1 MHILNKKILLF
12 SLILFTFLFHSHSA
26 NIVYPWRSTTAIVL
40 TGENFE
46 VWFNA
51 DGGQTVTAVQLEGP
65 YHSVNCAFS
74 TISGDWEYDPLSGNR
89 YNTKITVTIPAN
101 APADRYDLVLK
112 TTTDDVI
119 SYGGVKVLKAFKQD
133 YYIMHM
139 SDGHLY
145 QYNYDTNTLLARKTA
160 MIDMSN
166 IMDCQLIIETGDN
179 MYNVRNHPEREVIYF
194 QGNDD
199 NGLKGMADASAA
211 TFLVPGDH
219 DAHTANDWPQATVQ
233 VNSDFFNDYWGMQHS
248 NFSYGNGRF
257 MMLNNAWAVS
267 ETSGGVHQYQA
278 DDAVA
283 WLIGE
288 GTDGNFFVTAGHCF
302 NKLHEFIDDSEPLD
316 LVLAGDK
323 HHIRTDNPYSFDDGS
338 AEVAYI
344 AGSIRDHFEFNLFRV
359 NNDAGTFTPVS
370 GTNAVVEVLQSGNQD
385 DTETWVPNLT
395 LEFQN
400 KNDGSFF
407 ENTATI
413 TNKFD
418 FPILGAKIRFI
429 MPLGY
434 DFRVDNATVSQ
445 EFDGDAFRVIDVTL
459 DVDASSSSDVYV
471 GDADQCP
478 DDPDKT
484 EPGLCGCG
492 VPEGTCVTSSLVVNN
507 GTGDGDYYPF
517 ESVAIV
523 ADGAA
528 EGEVFESWVIVS
540 GDPMIADPEDPETML
555 LLQGTPAEITAT
567 YAEIPLFNQAA
578 FISHVIPPMVPG
590 ANVTATVTMKN
601 TGTTSWTKARG
612 YALGSQFP
620 PGNATWGTA
629 QVEMAASDSILPGEV
644 KTFSFEI
651 TAPATDDVY
660 DFQWQMMQADSGW
673 FGETSIHQTIR
684 LTSSNEYL
692 DECDQSTAWK
702 TSGTLQLNSADNM
715 QGSNC
720 LEYTGGGADEF
731 KKNFSTRYNTRG
743 SEAGSMLQFWYFVS
757 DVSKLSGSNQVEL
770 GSAGKPDTD
779 EYNWRLEGLAD
790 GWNFIRL
797 PISDAGKLGDPD
809 LSEINWFRL
818 YSFKSETITT
828 KIDAI
833 QILSDGI
840 YTEVQLTVNNGDG
853 SGAYEPGDRVL
864 IRADVAAEG
873 EVFDQWIIHSGT
885 PQLEDP
891 GASST
896 YLTLSETDA
905 VVSAS
910 YTADPALLVSPG
922 ERDHHLR
929 MYPVPVKDVLHVDL
943 ALEKPSEVS
952 FTIRD
957 LAGRVLIRY
966 PRITS
971 LDAGENHF
979 SMDVAE
985 LSTGSYFVE
994 LQMNQ
999 TIATRMIVV
1008 I

>member
-1 MHILNKKILLF
+1 MNPLYKKILVF
-12 SLILFTFLFHSHSA
+12 SLLFFVFVSHLDAA
-26 NIVYPWRSTTAIVL
+26 NIVRPWRSTTAIVL
-40 TGENFE
+40 AGESFE
-46 VWFNA
+46 VWLNG
-51 DGGQTVTAVQLEGP
+51 DEGQTLTSIQLAGP
-65 YHSVNCAFS
+65 YHSVDCNYS
-74 TISGDWEYDPLSGNR
+74 VVTGDWEYDPLSENR
-89 YNTKITVTIPAN
+89 YNTRITVEVPAN
-101 APADRYDLVLK
+101 APTDRYDLVLK
-112 TTTDDVI
+112 TSTGDVI
-119 SYGGVKVLKAFKQD
+119 SYGGVKVLKAYKD
-133 YYIMHM
+133 NYYIMHM

-160 MIDMSN
+160 MIKMAN

-179 MYNVRNHPEREVIYF
+179 MYNVRNHPEREVMYF
-194 QGNDD
+194 QGNDEM
-199 NGLKGMADASAA
+199 GIKGMADATAA

-233 VNSDFFNDYWGMQHS
+233 VNSDFFNDYWGMQNS
-248 NFSYGNGRF
+248 NFKYGNGRF

-267 ETSGGVHQYQA
+267 ETSGGVHQYEA

-283 WLIGE
+283 WLSGE
-288 GTDGNFFVTAGHCF
+288 GAGGNFFVTAGHCY
-302 NKLHEFIDDSEPLD
+302 NKLHEFIDDSQPLD

-338 AEVAYI
+338 PEVAYI

-359 NNDAGTFTPVS
+359 NDEAGTFVPVS

-400 KNDGSFF
+400 KNNGSYF

-418 FPILGAKIRFI
+418 FPILGAKIRFV

-434 DFRVDNATVSQ
+434 DFRVDNATISQ
-445 EFDGDAFRVIDVTL
+445 EFDGDAFRVIDATL
-459 DVDASSSSDVYV
+459 DVEANSSTEVYV

-507 GTGDGDYYPF
+507 GTGDGDYYPY
-517 ESVAIV
+517 ESLTIV

-540 GDPMIADPEDPETML
+540 GDPLIADPEDPETVL
-555 LLQGTPAEITAT
+555 VLQGAPAEITAT
-567 YAEIPLFNQAA
+567 YADIPLFNEASFVSQ
-578 FISHVIPPMVPG
+578 VIPPMVPG
-590 ANVTATVTMKN
+590 SNVTATVTMKN
-601 TGTTSWTKARG
+601 TGTTTWTKARG
-612 YALGSQFP
+612 YALGSQYP
-620 PGNATWGTA
+620 PENVTWGLA
-629 QVEMAASDSILPGEV
+629 QVEMAVSDSILPGEE

-651 TAPATDDVY
+651 TAPATDDAY
-660 DFQWQMMQADSGW
+660 DFQWQMTQADSGW
-673 FGETSIHQTIR
+673 FGATTFHQTIR
-684 LTSSNEYL
+684 LTSSSEYL
-692 DECDQSTAWK
+692 DDCDQSTAWK
-702 TSGTLQLNSADNM
+702 TSGTLQLNSADKM

-797 PISDAGKLGDPD
+797 PISEAGKLGDPD

-828 KIDAI
+828 RIDAI

-840 YTEVQLTVNNGDG
+840 YTEVQLTVDHGSG
-853 SGAYEPGDRVL
+853 SGAYEPGDRVM
-864 IRADVAAEG
+864 IQADAASSG
-873 EVFDQWIIHSGT
+873 EIFDTWIIQSGT
-885 PQLEDP
+885 VEIDNPD
-891 GASST
+891 ASST
-896 YLTLSETDA
+896 YLTMSDTDA
-905 VVSAS
+905 EVAAS
-910 YTADPALLVSPG
+910 YVADPSLSVTP
-922 ERDHHLR
+922 EEDIFNLR
-929 MYPVPVKDVLHVDL
+929 LYPVPVHGTLHFSL
-943 ALEKPSEVS
+943 GLEHPSEVS
-952 FTIRD
+952 VAIRD
-957 LAGRVLIRY
+957 LSGRVLVSQ
-966 PRITS
+966 PRVAG
-971 LDAGENHF
+971 LVAGENHF
-979 SMDVAE
+979 SLDVAA

-999 TIATRMIVV
+999 TIANRMILV